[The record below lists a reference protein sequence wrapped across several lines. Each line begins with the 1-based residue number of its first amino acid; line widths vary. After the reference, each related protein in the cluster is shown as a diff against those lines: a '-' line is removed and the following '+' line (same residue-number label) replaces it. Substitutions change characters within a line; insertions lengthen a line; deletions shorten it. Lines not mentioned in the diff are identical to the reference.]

1 MTYFRPQ
8 IHAWR
13 ATPYGKNSHL
23 PHFNVKS
30 AFMSTSWKETLADR
44 MDPQIAEEIDVFE
57 SQMALRRAGKL
68 DEKVFAETR
77 LRRGCYGQRYDNGH
91 RHDGIRTQQLDYMS
105 DMTKGPDTLWD
116 APGMQRIKIPFGGLT
131 AGQLDTLAELAEEY
145 ADAVLHVT
153 TRQDFQLHYVHIDDT
168 PNLMRRL
175 AAVGITT
182 REACGNSVRNVTAC
196 PLSGVCHS
204 EAFDVTPYA
213 KASAKFM
220 LGHPDAQGF
229 GRKFKIAF
237 SGCREQACALT
248 NMHDMG
254 CIAATRIENG
264 QVKRG
269 FEVYV
274 GGGLGAVP
282 QQAKLFDAFVPEEEL
297 LPLTQAIGR
306 VFARLGEKK
315 NRAAARIK
323 FLITKLG
330 IDEFRRIVLE
340 ERATMPADTRW
351 TSYIPEVE
359 KYKENPLKAPAFLN
373 GQQRPE
379 GFEKWF
385 GTNVYRQKQP
395 GYAVVTVTLPLGD
408 ITTVQARELAN
419 IARRFSGDT
428 LRTTVEQ
435 NIVLRWVAEADIPDL
450 YRELAR
456 IGLNEPGA
464 GTILDVVA
472 CPGTDTC
479 KLGIAS
485 SRGLAGEIRT
495 RLADRL
501 FTLDESVRNLHIKIS
516 GCFNSCGQHHLADL
530 GFYGTTRT
538 IANRKVPHFQVVL
551 GGKWQDNAG
560 AYGLAIGTVPSKRVP
575 DVIESITSKYVRD
588 RKNAESF
595 QDFIKRIGKQECR
608 AMIQPF
614 MEVPVYEKDRSY
626 YSDWGDPR
634 EFTIGDMGVGE
645 CAGEVI
651 SVTQFDLADA
661 ERLVFEAQV
670 HLENES
676 YAQADAMAY
685 RAMIQAAVS
694 LVKTQFLDVAD
705 DPNTVVSEFRRRFYE
720 TGLLGDRYAGNKFA
734 EYLFRRHEAPQQEH
748 SRDHAYRIVEDAQ
761 LFIEATYACHDSLAE
776 RGAAGALA
784 GSIQTGKAAGKL

>member
-1 MTYFRPQ
+1 MPT
-8 IHAWR
+8 
-13 ATPYGKNSHL
+13 
-23 PHFNVKS
+23 
-30 AFMSTSWKETLADR
+30 WKEKLANR

-57 SQMALRRAGKL
+57 TQMALRRTGKM

-91 RHDGIRTQQLDYMS
+91 RHDGIRTQELNFLAA
-105 DMTKGPDTLWD
+105 MTKGPDTLWD
-116 APGMQRIKIPFGGLT
+116 APGMQRIKIPFGGVT
-131 AGQLDTLAELAEEY
+131 PEQLDTLAELAEEY
-145 ADAVLHVT
+145 SDGVLHVT

-196 PLSGVCHS
+196 PIAGVCRS

-237 SGCREQACALT
+237 SGCREEACALT

-254 CIAATRIENG
+254 CIAVTRIENG
-264 QVKRG
+264 QEKRG

-282 QQAKLFDAFVPEEEL
+282 QQAKLLEAFVPEDEL

-315 NRAAARIK
+315 NRAAARVK

-330 IDEFRRIVLE
+330 IDEFRRLVNE
-340 ERATMPADTRW
+340 ERKILPEDARW
-351 TSYIPEVE
+351 TSYIPGVAE
-359 KYKENPLKAPAFLN
+359 YKETPQKAPAALN

-379 GFEKWF
+379 GFEKWYA
-385 GTNVYRQKQP
+385 TNVYRQRQE
-395 GYAVVTVTLPLGD
+395 GYAVAAVTLPLGD
-408 ITTVQARELAN
+408 MTAAQTRQVAN
-419 IARRFSGDT
+419 IARRFSGDN

-435 NIVLRWVAEADIPDL
+435 NIVLRWVSEADLPDL
-450 YRELAR
+450 YRELVR
-456 IGLNEPGA
+456 IGLGEPGA

-516 GCFNSCGQHHLADL
+516 GCFNSCGQHHIADL

-560 AYGLAIGTVPSKRVP
+560 AYGLAIGTVPSKKVP
-575 DVIESITSKYVRD
+575 DVIETITSALRQRTQGNRTLSRLHQAD
-588 RKNAESF
+588 RKTGMPRDDRAFYGRSGVRARSF
-595 QDFIKRIGKQECR
+595 AVFRLGRSAGIH
-608 AMIQPF
+608 
-614 MEVPVYEKDRSY
+614 DRRY
-626 YSDWGDPR
+626 G
-634 EFTIGDMGVGE
+634 
-645 CAGEVI
+645 
-651 SVTQFDLADA
+651 
-661 ERLVFEAQV
+661 
-670 HLENES
+670 H
-676 YAQADAMAY
+676 
-685 RAMIQAAVS
+685 
-694 LVKTQFLDVAD
+694 
-705 DPNTVVSEFRRRFYE
+705 RRV
-720 TGLLGDRYAGNKFA
+720 
-734 EYLFRRHEAPQQEH
+734 RR
-748 SRDHAYRIVEDAQ
+748 
-761 LFIEATYACHDSLAE
+761 
-776 RGAAGALA
+776 
-784 GSIQTGKAAGKL
+784 

>member
-1 MTYFRPQ
+1 MSCPKPSLGGKRCPVMPTKTWKDELAGLASE
-8 IHAWR
+8 AWE
-13 ATPYGKNSHL
+13 S
-23 PHFNVKS
+23 
-30 AFMSTSWKETLADR
+30 
-44 MDPQIAEEIDVFE
+44 EIDVYE
-57 SQMALRRAGKL
+57 TQLLLKKRGKL
-68 DEKVFAETR
+68 DDKLFAETR
-77 LRRGCYGQRYDNGH
+77 LRRGAYGQRYDNGH
-91 RHDGIRTQQLDYMS
+91 RHDGVQAQTLDYPAGNLL
-105 DMTKGPDTLWD
+105 KGPETLWD
-116 APGMQRIKIPFGGLT
+116 APGMQRIKIPLGKLT
-131 AGQLDTLAELAEEY
+131 AQQLLVIAELAEEY
-145 ADAVLHVT
+145 SDQILHVT
-153 TRQDFQLHYVHIDDT
+153 TRQDIQLHFVHIEDT
-168 PNLMRRL
+168 PDLMRRL

-196 PLSGVCHS
+196 PIAGVCRS

-237 SGCREQACALT
+237 SGCREEACALT

-254 CIAATRIENG
+254 CIAVTRNENG
-264 QVKRG
+264 QEKRG

-282 QQAKLFDAFVPEEEL
+282 QQAKLLEAFVPEDEL
-297 LPLTQAIGR
+297 LPLTQSIGR

-323 FLITKLG
+323 FLVTKLG
-330 IDEFRRIVLE
+330 IDEFRRLVHE
-340 ERATMPADTRW
+340 ERKTLPDDTRW
-351 TSYIPEVE
+351 TSYIPGVAN
-359 KYKENPLKAPAFLN
+359 YKETPQKPAAHLN
-373 GQQRPE
+373 GQERPE
-379 GFEKWF
+379 GFEKWYA
-385 GTNVYRQKQP
+385 TDVYRQRQE
-395 GYAVVTVTLPLGD
+395 GYAGRAGTPPLGD
-408 ITTVQARELAN
+408 MTAAQTRQLAN
-419 IARRFSGDT
+419 IARRFSGDN

-435 NIVLRWVAEADIPDL
+435 NIVLRWVSEADLPDL
-450 YRELAR
+450 YRELVR
-456 IGLNEPGA
+456 IGLGEPGA

-516 GCFNSCGQHHLADL
+516 GCFNSCGQHHVADL
-530 GFYGTTRT
+530 GFYGTSRT

-551 GGKWQDNAG
+551 GGKWQENAG
-560 AYGLAIGTVPSKRVP
+560 AYGLAIGTVPSKNVP
-575 DVIESITSKYVRD
+575 DVIETITTRYVRE
-588 RKNAESF
+588 RKGTERF

-608 AMIQPF
+608 AMIEPF
-614 MEVPVYEKDRSY
+614 MEVPAYEKDRSL

-661 ERLVFEAQV
+661 ERLVFEGQV
-670 HLENES
+670 HLENEN
-676 YAQADAMAY
+676 YAQADAVAY
-685 RAMIQAAVS
+685 RAMTQAALS
-694 LVKTQFLDVAD
+694 LIKTQFLDVSD
-705 DPNTVVSEFRRRFYE
+705 NPDTVVSEFRRRFYD

-734 EYLFRRHEAPQQEH
+734 EYLFRRHDAPPQSH
-748 SRDHAYRIVEDAQ
+748 SHEQAHRIVEEAQ

-776 RGAAGALA
+776 RGATGIISAPVH
-784 GSIQTGKAAGKL
+784 SGKAAGTL

>member
-1 MTYFRPQ
+1 MPT
-8 IHAWR
+8 
-13 ATPYGKNSHL
+13 
-23 PHFNVKS
+23 
-30 AFMSTSWKETLADR
+30 WKEKLAGR
-44 MDPQIAEEIDVFE
+44 MDPQIAEEIDAFE
-57 SQMALRRAGKL
+57 SQMALRRAGKM

-91 RHDGIRTQQLDYMS
+91 RNDGIRTQQLGFPNAL
-105 DMTKGPDTLWD
+105 TKGPETYWD

-131 AGQLDTLAELAEEY
+131 PDQLDTLADLAEEY
-145 ADAVLHVT
+145 SDNVLHVT
-153 TRQDFQLHYVHIDDT
+153 TRQDFQLHYVHIEDT
-168 PNLMRRL
+168 PNIMRRL

-196 PLSGVCHS
+196 PIAGVCRS

-237 SGCREQACALT
+237 SGCREEACALT

-254 CIAATRIENG
+254 CIAVTRVENG
-264 QVKRG
+264 EEKRG

-282 QQAKLFDAFVPEEEL
+282 QQAKLLDDFVPEEEL

-315 NRAAARIK
+315 NRAAARLK
-323 FLITKLG
+323 FLVTKLG
-330 IDEFRRIVLE
+330 LDEFRRLVNE
-340 ERATMPADTRW
+340 ERKILPPDSRW
-351 TSYIPEVE
+351 TSYIPEVP
-359 KYKENPLKAPAFLN
+359 KFKETPKKGPTHLN
-373 GQQRPE
+373 GQQRPD
-379 GFEKWF
+379 GFEKWYS
-385 GTNVYRQKQP
+385 TNVYRQRQE
-395 GYAVVTVTLPLGD
+395 GYATAAITLPLGD
-408 ITTVQARELAN
+408 LTSVQARQVAN
-419 IARRFSGDT
+419 IALRFTGDN

-435 NIVLRWVAEADIPDL
+435 NIVLRWVSEADLPDL
-450 YRELAR
+450 YRELR
-456 IGLNEPGA
+456 GIGLGEPGA

-495 RLADRL
+495 RLTDRL

-516 GCFNSCGQHHLADL
+516 GCFNSCGQHHIADL
-530 GFYGTTRT
+530 GFYGTSRT
-538 IANRKVPHFQVVL
+538 IANRKIPHFQVVL
-551 GGKWQDNAG
+551 GGKWQENAG

-575 DVIESITSKYVRD
+575 DVIESITTRYVQER
-588 RKNAESF
+588 NGTESF
-595 QDFIKRIGKQECR
+595 QAFIKRIGKQECR
-608 AMIQPF
+608 KMIEPF
-614 MEVPVYEKDRSY
+614 MEVPAYEKDRSI

-661 ERLVFEAQV
+661 ERLVFDAQ
-670 HLENES
+670 LQIEKEN
-676 YAQADAMAY
+676 YVQADTLAY
-685 RAMIQAAVS
+685 RAMTQAAIS
-694 LVKTQFLDVAD
+694 LIKTQFQDVSD
-705 DPNTVVSEFRRRFYE
+705 NPDSIVGEFRRRFYE

-734 EYLFRRHEAPQQEH
+734 EYLFKRHDAPPQEH
-748 SRDHAYRIVEDAQ
+748 NYDHAHRIVEEAQ
-761 LFIEATYACHDSLAE
+761 LFIEATYACHDSLTE
-776 RGAAGALA
+776 RRGG
-784 GSIQTGKAAGKL
+784 GFDTPGQYGKAARNS

>member
-1 MTYFRPQ
+1 MPT
-8 IHAWR
+8 
-13 ATPYGKNSHL
+13 
-23 PHFNVKS
+23 
-30 AFMSTSWKETLADR
+30 WKEKLASR
-44 MDPQIAEEIDVFE
+44 MDPQIADEIDVFE
-57 SQMALRRAGKL
+57 SQMALRRAGKM

-91 RHDGIRTQQLDYMS
+91 RHDGIRTQQLNFLA
-105 DMTKGPDTLWD
+105 DMTKGPETLWD
-116 APGMQRIKIPFGGLT
+116 APGMQRIKIPVGGVT
-131 AGQLDTLAELAEEY
+131 PDQLDTLAELAEEY
-145 ADAVLHVT
+145 SDAVLHIT
-153 TRQDFQLHYVHIDDT
+153 TRQDFQLHYVHLDDT

-196 PLSGVCHS
+196 PIAGVCRS

-213 KASAKFM
+213 KASSKFM

-237 SGCREQACALT
+237 SGCREEACGLT

-254 CIAATRIENG
+254 CIAVTRVENG
-264 QVKRG
+264 KEIRG

-282 QQAKLFDAFVPEEEL
+282 HHAKLFDDFVPEEEL

-315 NRAAARIK
+315 NRAAARLK
-323 FLITKLG
+323 FLVTKLG
-330 IDEFRRIVLE
+330 LDEFRRLVQE
-340 ERATMPADTRW
+340 ERKILPADSRW
-351 TSYIPEVE
+351 TNYIPEVA
-359 KYKENPLKAPAFLN
+359 KYKETAKKGPTHLN
-373 GQQRPE
+373 GQQRPD
-379 GFEKWF
+379 GFEKWYS
-385 GTNVYRQKQP
+385 TNVYRQRQE
-395 GYAVVTVTLPLGD
+395 GYAVAAVTLPLGD
-408 ITTVQARELAN
+408 LTAAQARQVAN
-419 IARRFSGDT
+419 IARRFTGDT

-435 NIVLRWVAEADIPDL
+435 NIVLRWVSEADLPDL
-450 YRELAR
+450 YRELVR
-456 IGLNEPGA
+456 IGLGEPGA

-485 SRGLAGEIRT
+485 SRGLAGEIRG
-495 RLADRL
+495 RLAERL

-516 GCFNSCGQHHLADL
+516 GCFNSCGQHHIADL
-530 GFYGTTRT
+530 GFYGTSRT
-538 IANRKVPHFQVVL
+538 IANRKIPHFQVVL

-575 DVIESITSKYVRD
+575 DVIEAITTRYVRD
-588 RKNAESF
+588 RKGAEGF
-595 QDFIKRIGKQECR
+595 QEFIKRIGKQECR

-614 MEVPVYEKDRSY
+614 MDVPTYETDRTL

-634 EFTIGDMGVGE
+634 EFTIGDMGVRE

-651 SVTQFDLADA
+651 SITQFDLADA
-661 ERLVFEAQV
+661 ERLVFDAQ
-670 HLENES
+670 LQIEKENFV
-676 YAQADAMAY
+676 QADALAY
-685 RAMIQAAVS
+685 RAMTQAAVS
-694 LVKTQFLDVAD
+694 LIKTQFQDVAD
-705 DPNTVVSEFRRRFYE
+705 NADTIVGEFRRRFYD

-734 EYLFRRHEAPQQEH
+734 EYLFRRHGAPPQPP
-748 SRDHAYRIVEDAQ
+748 SRDQAYRIVEEAQ
-761 LFIEATYACHDSLAE
+761 L
-776 RGAAGALA
+776 
-784 GSIQTGKAAGKL
+784 